1 MQIRQTK
8 HICSLLA
15 AVLGVFIG
23 TSASAHSTLEL
34 KIARAVAAAQMVP
47 AYQVQVTTHFQKT
60 IYLRERMLRTPRRP
74 ANPNQILRVEH
85 AQKQCRGVLVNKGEQ
100 VVVPSVCLAHGEFAV
115 SQLVLHFANGQE
127 YQTDLRNVALKEDVA
142 WITIN
147 TRVVNGLK
155 SAVIGEIDKGKTLQ
169 EMYGEPM
176 TAFLEQWFRARGVA
190 PKHRYRMGYL
200 HGKPKLEIG
209 EPLFYRGY
217 LVALVKNRVPTYRN
231 LWGNVS
237 ERAFALVRSLD

>member
-8 HICSLLA
+8 YISSFLA
-15 AVLGVFIG
+15 AVLGVLIG
-23 TSASAHSTLEL
+23 TSASAHSTLEF

-47 AYQVQVTTHFQKT
+47 AYQVQVTTHFQKAVH
-60 IYLRERMLRTPRRP
+60 LHERMLRTPRRP
-74 ANPNQILRVEH
+74 ADPNQILRVEH
-85 AQKQCRGVLVNKGEQ
+85 AQKQCRGVLVNKGAQ

-142 WITIN
+142 WITID

-155 SAVIGEIDKGKTLQ
+155 SAVIGKVDEGQTLQ

-176 TAFLEQWFRARGVA
+176 TAFLEQWFQAHGVA
-190 PKHRYRMGYL
+190 PKHRYRIGYL
-200 HGKPKLEIG
+200 HGKPQLEIG
-209 EPLFYRGY
+209 EPLFYQGK
-217 LVALVKNRVPTYRN
+217 LVALVKNHAFTYRN
-231 LWGNVS
+231 FWGGVS
-237 ERAFALVRSLD
+237 ERIFAIVRP